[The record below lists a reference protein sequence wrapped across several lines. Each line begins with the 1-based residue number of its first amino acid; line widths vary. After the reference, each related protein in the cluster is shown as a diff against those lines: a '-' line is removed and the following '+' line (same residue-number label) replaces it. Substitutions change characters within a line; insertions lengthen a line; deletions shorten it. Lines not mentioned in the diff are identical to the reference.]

1 MLTHRTT
8 FWPFMFVHL
17 LAIGCWLLGYIGG
30 WVPILSVVLHLALL
44 AYGSLT
50 PGAGFFIPHIV
61 AMEKGTLAL
70 TYDDG
75 PVPIHTEALLDLLK
89 SEGAKATFFCIGD
102 RVLKHPDLAKRIDA
116 EGHVLGVHTQNHSW
130 RWGFMGKR
138 EALSE
143 IEQCV
148 ESIRS
153 VTGTSPKL
161 FRPPFGVTS
170 PNTAYAI
177 RKSGLISVAWDL
189 RTFDTNAKGPGT
201 LIQKS
206 LARMG
211 SATNIL
217 MHDPVPAALPLTR
230 ALLQRAKERGTRL
243 VTVRP
248 TSHSER

>member
-1 MLTHRTT
+1 MLTHRIT

-17 LAIGCWLLGYIGG
+17 IAIACWTLGYIGG

-44 AYGSLT
+44 TYGSLT
-50 PGAGFFIPHIV
+50 PDAGFFIPHSV
-61 AMEKGTLAL
+61 NLEKGTLAL

-75 PVPIHTEALLDLLK
+75 PVPTHTEAILDLLK
-89 SEGAKATFFCIGD
+89 SEGVRATFFCIGD
-102 RVLKHPDLAKRIDA
+102 RVLKHPELAKRIVA
-116 EGHVLGVHTQNHSW
+116 EGHVLGVHTQGHSW

-143 IEQCV
+143 IERCV

-153 VTGTSPKL
+153 VTGKTPKL
-161 FRPPFGVTS
+161 FRPPFGATS

-177 RKSGLISVAWDL
+177 HKSGLIPVAWDL
-189 RTFDTNAKGPGT
+189 RTFDTNAKEPSR
-201 LIQKS
+201 LIEKC

-217 MHDPVPAALPLTR
+217 MHDPVPAALLLTK
-230 ALLQRAKERGTRL
+230 ALIQRAKERGTRL
-243 VTVRP
+243 VTVDP
-248 TSHSER
+248 PATNK